1 MIQNLANM
9 YAEERQLWI
18 VERARSVGRVEVAA
32 LAEELSVTTETVR
45 RDLTTLER
53 HALLRRV
60 HGGATPRERLGFE
73 PALAARDSVLTAEKE
88 RIARS
93 ALAELP
99 DEGTI
104 LLDAGTRTA
113 RLADI
118 LPSDRE
124 LVVLTNALPI
134 AMSLSVRPNITVLM
148 IGGKVRGRTQ
158 AAVAAW
164 ALQALADS
172 YVDVAF
178 IGTNGITIER
188 GLTTPDTT
196 ESAVKRAMIRA
207 ARRTVVLADHTKV
220 GQDHLSRFASLDE
233 IDTLITDT
241 GLDAQVA
248 DELRALGPKVLLA
261 RGVRVDPGGKG
272 INVSRA
278 LAANNHA
285 TRAVVTLGGAEGEH
299 LVALLRDTGIEIV
312 AV

>member
-1 MIQNLANM
+1 MTQDVTNM

-18 VERARSVGRVEVAA
+18 VERARDRGRVEVAA
-32 LAEELSVTTETVR
+32 LADELKVTTETVR

-60 HGGATPRERLGFE
+60 HGGAIPIERLGFE

-88 RIARS
+88 RIARL

-104 LLDAGTRTA
+104 ILDAGTTTA
-113 RLADI
+113 RLADV
-118 LPSDRE
+118 LPTDRE

-158 AAVAAW
+158 AAVDAW

-178 IGTNGITIER
+178 IGTNGITTER

-207 ARRTVVLADHTKV
+207 ARRAVVLADHTKV
-220 GQDHLSRFASLDE
+220 GQDHLSRFATLDE
-233 IDTLITDT
+233 IDTLITDS
-241 GLDAQVA
+241 GLDAQLA
-248 DELRALGPKVLLA
+248 EELRGQGPKVILA
-261 RGVRVDPGGKG
+261 
-272 INVSRA
+272 
-278 LAANNHA
+278 
-285 TRAVVTLGGAEGEH
+285 
-299 LVALLRDTGIEIV
+299 
-312 AV
+312 

>member
-1 MIQNLANM
+1 M

-32 LAEELSVTTETVR
+32 LAEDLSVTTETVR

-60 HGGATPRERLGFE
+60 HGGAIPIERLGFE

-104 LLDAGTRTA
+104 LLDAGTTTA

-158 AAVAAW
+158 AAVDAW

-220 GQDHLSRFASLDE
+220 GQDHLSRFATLDE
-233 IDTLITDT
+233 IDTLITDS
-241 GLDAQVA
+241 GLDAQLA
-248 DELRALGPKVLLA
+248 EELRGQGPRVVLA
-261 RGVRVDPGGKG
+261 
-272 INVSRA
+272 
-278 LAANNHA
+278 
-285 TRAVVTLGGAEGEH
+285 
-299 LVALLRDTGIEIV
+299 
-312 AV
+312 

>member
-1 MIQNLANM
+1 MIHDVTNM

-18 VERARSVGRVEVAA
+18 VERARASGRVEVAA
-32 LAEELSVTTETVR
+32 LAEELKVTTETVR

-60 HGGATPRERLGFE
+60 HGGAIPIERLGFE

-88 RIARS
+88 RIARM

-104 LLDAGTRTA
+104 LLDAGTTTA

-134 AMSLSVRPNITVLM
+134 AMALSVRPNITVLM

-158 AAVAAW
+158 AAVDAW

-178 IGTNGITIER
+178 IGTNGITTER

-220 GQDHLSRFASLDE
+220 GQDHLSRFATLDE
-233 IDTLITDT
+233 IDTIITDS
-241 GLDAQVA
+241 GLDAQLA
-248 DELRALGPKVLLA
+248 EEIRGQGPRVLLA
-261 RGVRVDPGGKG
+261 
-272 INVSRA
+272 
-278 LAANNHA
+278 
-285 TRAVVTLGGAEGEH
+285 
-299 LVALLRDTGIEIV
+299 
-312 AV
+312 